1 MAVTGKR
8 CGPGGMSATNVLL
21 RDTALAPSAH
31 AGIPSPLTQ
40 SGALGSPH
48 LKDGI

>member
-8 CGPGGMSATNVLL
+8 CGPGGTSAANVLL
-21 RDTALAPSAH
+21 RDTALVPSAH
-31 AGIPSPLTQ
+31 VDIPSPLTH

>member
-1 MAVTGKR
+1 MAVTGKG
-8 CGPGGMSATNVLL
+8 CGPGGTSAANVLL
-21 RDTALAPSAH
+21 RDTALASSAH
-31 AGIPSPLTQ
+31 AGILSPLTH